1 MKKTLIL
8 TLIIS
13 LFLVG
18 CANDTTPDVQPEFQ
32 VVDITEVENEE
43 LNQWYEDNKVE
54 LGTYQFESEDAI
66 YLLIAAGEKRTGG
79 YSIELENEKLEGNTF
94 SGELSLNTPGEDE
107 MVTMAL
113 TYPTILIEF
122 TGLEELNV
130 DLNLDNLEEEK
141 EIKADLNQVIAI
153 YNGQIDSNS
162 IEVDTSISAQLQPYV
177 EDEDVLALRITEEQF
192 AEIEGIETG
201 EYLVFN
207 ANQDENDRI
216 VISEILESKELS
228 KSYILEATYAGRI
241 DNNSVE
247 VLVNST
253 PVAFRYTAEQED
265 EDVGEI
271 ETDSK
276 ISISYSFNEHGQRV
290 AEKILVL
297 E

>member
-1 MKKTLIL
+1 MKKTLIF

-43 LNQWYEDNKVE
+43 LSQWYDDNKNE

-94 SGELSLNTPGEDE
+94 SGELSLNAPGEDE

-130 DLNLDNLEEEK
+130 DLNVEDLQEEK
-141 EIKADLNQVIAI
+141 EVKADLNQVIAI

-192 AEIEGIETG
+192 AEIDGIEIG
-201 EYLVFN
+201 EYIVFN
-207 ANQDENDRI
+207 ANQDEHDRI

-228 KSYILEATYAGRI
+228 KTYILDATYVGRA
-241 DNNSVE
+241 DNNSIE
-247 VLVNST
+247 VLINST
-253 PVAFRYTAEQED
+253 PVAFRYTSEQED

-271 ETDSK
+271 EADSK